1 MEAFRGAADTIRV
14 VGHRGARGVLPE
26 NSLEGFG
33 FVLSTGVELLE
44 FDVVLTKDGV
54 PVITHNHRLHSASFR
69 DKDGHFLR
77 GEEPKVS
84 SLRLEDLTRFD
95 IGRLDGQSIYGQRF
109 PDQAQ
114 MDGVRVPSLD
124 DLLHLVSQPKNQRAH
139 LLLELKSDPDMA
151 RDADYRRGLVAAVV
165 GRVRAAGVER
175 RTLLHSFDW
184 ELLAECQR
192 QAPDMPA
199 SYLSQMP
206 DNEADAGE
214 DSALEV
220 TPLFE
225 KGVQSI
231 PGKVKEAGGQLWCP
245 YYADITPESLAAARA
260 ADLVVVVW
268 TVNEMPDIDRM
279 IDLRVDAICT
289 DYPGRVQRRLAD
301 RGYRWLDQQD
311 PAEAA
316 PISPHQPVLA

>member
-1 MEAFRGAADTIRV
+1 M

-44 FDVVLTKDGV
+44 FDVVLTRDGV

-124 DLLHLVSQPKNQRAH
+124 DLLQLVSQPKNQRAH
-139 LLLELKSDPDMA
+139 LMLELKSDPDMA
-151 RDADYRRGLVAAVV
+151 QDPGYRRGLVAEVV
-165 GRVRAAGVER
+165 ERVRTAGVEN

-184 ELLAECQR
+184 DLLAECQR
-192 QAPDMPA
+192 QAPDIPA
-199 SYLSQMP
+199 SYLTQMP

-214 DSALEV
+214 DSSLDV

-225 KGVQSI
+225 SGVQSI

-260 ADLVVVVW
+260 VGLIVVVW
-268 TVNEMPDIDRM
+268 TVNDMADIDRM

-301 RGYRWLDQQD
+301 RGYRWLDDQVSASQA
-311 PAEAA
+311 PAALRKPA
-316 PISPHQPVLA
+316 MA